1 MNKIKDFDYEE
12 LKKSKD
18 PMKYITQKAIEM
30 TAKKMNVD
38 EEKVR
43 LAMDQVKYINA
54 LGYVLKS
61 VRQRKRISVANMAQR
76 LKIEEKYIKDI
87 ESEKIANFPIRLTS
101 SYLNELGHLLIFDII
116 EHSKRPNKR

>member
-61 VRQRKRISVANMAQR
+61 ARQRKRISVANMAQR